1 MYVLDSSALI
11 EIIEGHS
18 SGEKVIGIVGDAP
31 LVTTSICEHE
41 VLAGALSEKQAFVLD
56 GLFSSMRIL
65 EHDARAAR
73 LGASIE
79 QELRKKGTMINKL
92 DILIAAICVV
102 HNAELVTFDKDFSKI
117 KNLRDLRVRII

>member
-1 MYVLDSSALI
+1 MIAY
-11 EIIEGHS
+11 
-18 SGEKVIGIVGDAP
+18 AP
-31 LVTTSICEHE
+31 PVTTSICAHE
-41 VLAGALSEKQAFVLD
+41 VLAGALFEKPGVVLD

-117 KNLRDLRVRII
+117 KNLSDLRVRII